1 MQDWLAIFVFIF
13 SGAVINLIVAFFVL
27 RGLAGL
33 VGVPAATNTPRR
45 ALISLVTILP
55 VAGAGGLP
63 FFLFPLIGPLFGT
76 IISGFVASMMI
87 GEKYEVSQ
95 GTGAK
100 IIIPVVVVVYALSA
114 ALIYNWGLPLLS
126 FDPPA

>member
-1 MQDWLAIFVFIF
+1 MQNWLGIFVFMV
-13 SGAVINLIVAFFVL
+13 SGALVNLIVAFFVL
-27 RGLAGL
+27 RSLANL
-33 VGVPAATNTPRR
+33 AGVPAETNTPRR
-45 ALISLVTILP
+45 AMLSLLTILP

-63 FFLFPLIGPLFGT
+63 FFILPFIGPIFGT

-100 IIIPVVVVVYALSA
+100 IILPVVLVVYALSG
-114 ALIYNWGLPLLS
+114 ALIYNWGLPLLNLQ
-126 FDPPA
+126 PPQ